1 MNDLDASTRPRRVV
15 LDVAPQVR
23 VQDAPGPQHKR
34 RRRRKKKKHDQQ
46 FDPFARDPRV
56 GQLTAAEFDHLKDA
70 EAMDPTEHIPMEL
83 RPLIQEALAYGR
95 KTHVLGVMKAANVLS
110 NIAVKLRTSQVA
122 NDSTVRQLINEAEEE
137 SNRIVTLFGAT
148 YNDEQEAMA

>member
-23 VQDAPGPQHKR
+23 VQDAPAPQHKR
-34 RRRRKKKKHDQQ
+34 RRRRKKKKHDQ
-46 FDPFARDPRV
+46 FDPFARDPSV
-56 GQLTAAEFDHLKDA
+56 GQLTVAEFDHLKNT

-95 KTHVLGVMKAANVLS
+95 KTHVVGLMKAANVLS
-110 NIAVKLRTSQVA
+110 NIAVKLRSSQAA
-122 NDSTVRQLINEAEEE
+122 NDSTVRQLISEAEEE